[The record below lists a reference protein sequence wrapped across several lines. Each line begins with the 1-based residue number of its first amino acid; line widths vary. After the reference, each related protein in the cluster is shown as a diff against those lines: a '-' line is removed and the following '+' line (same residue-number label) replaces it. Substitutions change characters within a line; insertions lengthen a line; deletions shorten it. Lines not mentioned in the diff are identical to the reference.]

1 MIDTHAHLDFPQ
13 FDKDRE
19 KVIKTSFASGVERII
34 NIGVDLESSGKS
46 IELADKFPEIYASVG
61 VHPHDA
67 KKVDDN
73 YINELE
79 KLASHK
85 KVCAIGEIGLDFY
98 RNLSPQDKQ
107 TEVFEK
113 QIDLAQKLNLPIV
126 VHIRGAY
133 EEALTILKRKNSFK
147 IGGVLHCFSGD
158 LKEARIGLDLGFH
171 LSFNGSLTYH
181 NSKSAE
187 IAKKIPLDFILTETD
202 SPYLTPYPHRGERN
216 RPDYVRQ
223 VIKKLSEIFSPLIF
237 EDIERITSLNAD
249 KLFKLGLKSEPKI
262 VYPIRNSLYLNLTN
276 RCTNCCS
283 FCVRYQKD
291 FVKGHLLKLDKEPD
305 YDEVI
310 KSIGNPEKYDEV
322 VFCGYGEPTLRLDLL
337 KKIAQWLKGKDVKVR
352 LNTNGE
358 GNLIHTR
365 DIVPELV
372 GLVDIV
378 SISLNV
384 DTSEKYDKICK
395 SSFGEGVFY
404 KVLDFIKE
412 CKKLLPKTL
421 ITVLDLPETDLGKC
435 EKIAE
440 ELGVELKIRHY
451 DVVG

>member
-19 KVIKTSFASGVERII
+19 EVIKSSFDSGVERII
-34 NIGVDLESSGKS
+34 NIGVDLESSRKS
-46 IELADKFPEIYASVG
+46 IELAEKFPEIYATVG

-67 KKVDDN
+67 KKVDDT
-73 YINELE
+73 YLNELR
-79 KLASHK
+79 KLASNK

-98 RNLSPQDKQ
+98 RNLSPKDKQ
-107 TEVFEK
+107 TEAFEK
-113 QIDLAQKLNLPIV
+113 QIGLAQKLNLPIV

-133 EEALTILKRKNSFK
+133 KEALTILKRKSAQK

-158 LKEARIGLDLGFH
+158 LKEARIGLDLGFY

-187 IAKKIPLDFILTETD
+187 IARKIPLDFILTETD
-202 SPYLTPYPHRGERN
+202 SPYLTPFPHRGERN
-216 RPDYVRQ
+216 RPDYVSL
-223 VIKKLSEIFSPLIF
+223 VIKKLSEIFSPLTF
-237 EDIERITSLNAD
+237 EDIERITSLNAN

-262 VYPIRNSLYLNLTN
+262 AYPIRNSLYLNLTN
-276 RCTNCCS
+276 RCTNSCS

-310 KSIGNPEKYDEV
+310 KSIGDPKKYDEV

-337 KKIAQWLKGKDVKVR
+337 KTVAHWLKEKRVTVR

-358 GNLIHTR
+358 GSLIHKR
-365 DIVPELV
+365 NIVPELV
-372 GLVDIV
+372 GLVDIA

-384 DTSEKYDKICK
+384 DSSEKYDKICK
-395 SSFGEGVFY
+395 PSFGEGVFY
-404 KVLDFIKE
+404 KVLDFAKE

-421 ITVLDLPETDLGKC
+421 ITVLDLPETDLGRCK
-435 EKIAE
+435 EIAK
-440 ELGVELKIRHY
+440 ELGMELKVRHC
-451 DVVG
+451 DIVG

>member
-19 KVIKTSFASGVERII
+19 EVIKTSFASGVERII
-34 NIGVDLESSGKS
+34 NIGVDLESSRKS
-46 IELADKFPEIYASVG
+46 IDLADKFPEIYATVG

-67 KKVDDN
+67 KKVDDT
-73 YINELE
+73 YLNELE
-79 KLASHK
+79 KLASYK

-98 RNLSPQDKQ
+98 RNLSPKDKQ
-107 TEVFEK
+107 TEAFEK
-113 QIDLAQKLNLPIV
+113 QIDLAQKLNLPMV

-133 EEALTILKRKNSFK
+133 KEALTILKKKNTGK

-158 LKEARIGLDLGFH
+158 LKEAKEGLDLGFY
-171 LSFNGSLTYH
+171 LSFNGTLTYH
-181 NSKSAE
+181 NSRSTE
-187 IAKKIPLDFILTETD
+187 IAKKIHLDFILTETD
-202 SPYLTPYPHRGERN
+202 SPYLTPHPHRGERN
-216 RPDYVRQ
+216 RPDYVSL
-223 VIKKLSEIFSPLIF
+223 VIKKLSEIFSPLTF

-262 VYPIRNSLYLNLTN
+262 AYPIRNSLYLNLTN
-276 RCTNCCS
+276 RCTNSCS

-310 KSIGNPEKYDEV
+310 KSIGDPKKYDEV

-337 KKIAQWLKGKDVKVR
+337 KKVAQWLKEKNVKVR

-358 GNLIHTR
+358 GNLIHKR

-372 GLVDIV
+372 GLVDIA

-384 DTSEKYDKICK
+384 DSSEKYDRICK
-395 SSFGEGVFY
+395 SQFGEGVFY
-404 KVLDFIKE
+404 KVLDFLKE
-412 CKKLLPKTL
+412 CKKLLPKTI
-421 ITVLDLPETDLGKC
+421 ITVLDLPETDLERSG
-435 EKIAE
+435 KIAE
-440 ELGVELKIRHY
+440 ELGVELKMRHW